1 MSGAEASLVL
11 GPISSV
17 IAIFDAT
24 KKVYDAAADSK
35 GLPEAFREVAGRLP
49 IVRTI
54 LGSVEQH
61 ISDGKVDEETCK
73 FIKPVV
79 ITCKEKTEKF
89 DLLFQ
94 KVIPPGD
101 ASRLDRY
108 INAAWT
114 LGKGGRVESWMKGIL
129 EDVQL
134 LASNHA
140 MTAIEVE
147 SINKAIEEV
156 SDIEPSIPDSVL
168 QETASTNNN
177 FSNEPMT
184 NNNVSGN
191 QFNMTNNSTGEQ
203 YQAETQNISISKSR

>member
-11 GPISSV
+11 DLISSV

-24 KKVYDAAADSK
+24 KKVYDAAADST

-73 FIKPVV
+73 AIKPV
-79 ITCKEKTEKF
+79 
-89 DLLFQ
+89 
-94 KVIPPGD
+94 VIPPGD

-108 INAAWT
+108 INAART

-177 FSNEPMT
+177 FGNGPMT